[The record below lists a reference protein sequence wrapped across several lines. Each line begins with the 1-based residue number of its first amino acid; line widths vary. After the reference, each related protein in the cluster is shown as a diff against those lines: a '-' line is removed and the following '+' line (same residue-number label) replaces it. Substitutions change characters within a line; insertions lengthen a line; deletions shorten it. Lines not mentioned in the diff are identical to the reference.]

1 MMNNAVLCLTVDKVH
16 ALRFI
21 GQGATERRFTVLGFK
36 GSCSI
41 FYFVPRLTLL
51 NVRKVVSLKLLN
63 DYDARGFSR
72 RLFKS

>member
-1 MMNNAVLCLTVDKVH
+1 MHLGLLDKES
-16 ALRFI
+16 
-21 GQGATERRFTVLGFK
+21 TERRFTVLGFK